1 MEYPKI
7 KDFRYFLFHSDIIK
21 AEYGGILS
29 EKFNLEYALGW
40 REYIY
45 TRTHLSMKIR
55 HGIWEYL
62 NDDITKIQLV
72 DLYMQ
77 NRKH

>member
-1 MEYPKI
+1 MDYPKI
-7 KDFRYFLFHSDIIK
+7 KDFKDFIFKSEVVK
-21 AEYGGILS
+21 KEYGGIMS
-29 EKFNLEYALGW
+29 EKFCLEYVLGW

-45 TRTHLSMKIR
+45 TRTNLSMKIR

-62 NDDITKIQLV
+62 NNDVTKKDLI